1 MCSLNGTGKEKG
13 MAEVVHPRDG
23 DAVTLRPCP
32 AWCTAGRHFADGEVV
47 YADHGYHHYGPEIEV
62 PTSDKFLGM
71 ADGPRTIVRGVLKSW
86 THPVDA
92 DPGPALIE
100 LNLGTAAERTDM
112 CAEITPAEAR
122 AVARA
127 LLDLAA
133 IAEREGPAGGD
144 AEMEGP

>member
-1 MCSLNGTGKEKG
+1 
-13 MAEVVHPRDG
+13 
-23 DAVTLRPCP
+23 
-32 AWCTAGRHFADGEVV
+32 
-47 YADHGYHHYGPEIEV
+47 
-62 PTSDKFLGM
+62 M
-71 ADGPRTIVRGVLKSW
+71 ADGAPTIVRAVLMSW
-86 THPVDA
+86 THPLGA

-133 IAEREGPAGGD
+133 IAERDGPAVGDVSTGGR
-144 AEMEGP
+144 